1 MCLPITDYTMST
13 WLGLQVRMIEAWR
26 EELATRADIDL
37 GMVMRVEHHY
47 QWLTREL
54 ATLNEPTL
62 HARPHLQSVA
72 G

>member
-1 MCLPITDYTMST
+1 MCLPITNQTMST
-13 WLGLQVRMIEAWR
+13 WLEMQVRMIEAWR

-37 GMVMRVEHHY
+37 NMVMRVENHY

-54 ATLNEPTL
+54 ATLETPVSS
-62 HARPHLQSVA
+62 ARPYLQSVA